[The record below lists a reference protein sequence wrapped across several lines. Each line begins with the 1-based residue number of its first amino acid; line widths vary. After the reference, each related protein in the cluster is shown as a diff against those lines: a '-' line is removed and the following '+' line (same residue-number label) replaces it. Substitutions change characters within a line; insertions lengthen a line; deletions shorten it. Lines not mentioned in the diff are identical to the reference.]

1 MFQFTPLKADL
12 GTLEFKGFLT
22 ALFLLISSHFCLAN
36 MASPLREG
44 TFSSSAFSSRDMD
57 ILKENIRITLRS
69 DGKTADYQIDYH
81 IRNYEE
87 GKQIP
92 MLFHAK
98 DYQGEFKI
106 WVDQKEI
113 ALQDLPE
120 EYLTGNSTALEK
132 FSAYFHKDF
141 GQDQPETVV
150 LYWEDGTGYI
160 YSLRDLSYFELDLLP
175 GEHHIR
181 VEYTAKAWTDV
192 SDWIKEYSF
201 RYSLSPA
208 QQWKSFGSLE
218 VTVDASAL
226 GIPITTNLGLPTSG
240 SLDGIAKWQFSKLP
254 GNYLTLSY
262 SPAISQFAQT
272 LIQIGP
278 LGMGIGVA
286 LLLIAIHIA
295 LIKLYRKKNPQRKFS
310 WLLAAGNL
318 LVPLLILGS
327 YQLSYDL
334 IDRVIGQDASRFHGY
349 SFLVLFLYPLFLPL
363 YWIILWVVDR
373 WFASRIKNPPAR

>member
-1 MFQFTPLKADL
+1 MSQLSTPKAYFGL
-12 GTLEFKGFLT
+12 MGFKG
-22 ALFLLISSHFCLAN
+22 LFIVLSLLNSSHFCLGN

-57 ILKENIRITLRS
+57 ILKEKISITLQS
-69 DGKTADYQIDYH
+69 DLKTARYQIDYH
-81 IRNYEE
+81 IRNYEA
-87 GKQIP
+87 GNQIP

-113 ALQDLPE
+113 ALQVLPE

-132 FSAYFHKDF
+132 FSSYFHKDF

-181 VEYTAKAWTDV
+181 VEYLANAWTDL
-192 SDWIKEYSF
+192 SDWVKEYSF

-218 VTVDASAL
+218 VTVDARAL
-226 GIPITTNLGLPTSG
+226 GMPITTNLGQPSAG
-240 SLDGIAKWQFSKLP
+240 KLDSVATWQFSSLP
-254 GNYLTLSY
+254 ASYLTLTYTPKVSDL
-262 SPAISQFAQT
+262 AEG

-278 LGMGIGVA
+278 SGIAIGIA
-286 LLLIAIHIA
+286 LLLAVLHFFF
-295 LIKLYRKKNPQRKFS
+295 LKQHRKKHPQGLFS
-310 WLLAAGNL
+310 WVLLLGIFV
-318 LVPLLILGS
+318 VPFLILGS
-327 YQLSYDL
+327 YPYAYDF
-334 IDRVIGQDASRFHGY
+334 IDGIIGEDASRFHGY
-349 SFLVLFLYPLFLPL
+349 SFLVLFLYPLIVPL
-363 YWIILWVVDR
+363 YGILLWILDR
-373 WFASRIKNPPAR
+373 RLAARYRNPAGS

>member
-1 MFQFTPLKADL
+1 MSHFSLPK
-12 GTLEFKGFLT
+12 T
-22 ALFLLISSHFCLAN
+22 ALSPVPCKDFYLVLLLFVLSPICLAN

-141 GQDQPETVV
+141 GQDQPQTVV

-192 SDWIKEYSF
+192 SGWIKEYSF

-226 GIPITTNLGLPTSG
+226 GMHITTNLGLPTSG

-262 SPAISQFAQT
+262 SPAVSQFAQI

-278 LGMGIGVA
+278 WGMVLGLA
-286 LLLIAIHIA
+286 LLLIAIHIV
-295 LIKLYRKKNPQRKFS
+295 LIKRYRKKNPQRKFS
-310 WLLAAGNL
+310 WVLAVGSL
-318 LVPLLILGS
+318 LVPFLILES

-334 IDRVIGQDASRFHGY
+334 IDGVIGEEASRFHGY
-349 SFLVLFLYPLFLPL
+349 SFLVLFLYPLFLPM

-373 WFASRIKNPPAR
+373 WFASRIKNPPTR

>member
-1 MFQFTPLKADL
+1 MSPFSLPK
-12 GTLEFKGFLT
+12 T
-22 ALFLLISSHFCLAN
+22 ALIPLPCKDFLLVLLLFALSPICLAN

-44 TFSSSAFSSRDMD
+44 TFSSTAFSSKDMD
-57 ILKENIRITLRS
+57 ILKEKISITLQS
-69 DGKTADYQIDYH
+69 DLKTARYQIDYH
-81 IRNYEE
+81 IRNYEA

-113 ALQDLPE
+113 ALQVLPE

-132 FSAYFHKDF
+132 FSSYFHKDF

-181 VEYTAKAWTDV
+181 VEYLANAWTDL
-192 SDWIKEYSF
+192 SDWVKEYSF

-226 GIPITTNLGLPTSG
+226 GMPITTNLGQPSAG
-240 SLDGIAKWQFSKLP
+240 KLDSIATWQFSSLP
-254 GNYLTLSY
+254 ASYLTLTYTPKVSDL
-262 SPAISQFAQT
+262 AKG

-278 LGMGIGVA
+278 TGIAIGIA
-286 LLLIAIHIA
+286 LLLAA
-295 LIKLYRKKNPQRKFS
+295 LHFFFLKQHRKKHPQGLFS
-310 WLLAAGNL
+310 WVLLLGIFV
-318 LVPLLILGS
+318 VPFLILGS
-327 YQLSYDL
+327 YQYAYDL
-334 IDRVIGQDASRFHGY
+334 IDGIIGEDASRFHGY
-349 SFLVLFLYPLFLPL
+349 SFLVLFLYPLLVPL
-363 YWIILWVVDR
+363 YGIPLWIADR
-373 WFASRIKNPPAR
+373 WLASSIQNPPAR